1 MKFEPSVAEA
11 LAAYA
16 KEKGLTID
24 DLREALEE
32 AMLIAYKK
40 AHGGDES
47 LHVRFAEDLSEIKVL
62 ARKTIVETVEN
73 PALEVSIEV
82 AREVMPEVELGQ
94 EVEEELEVTA
104 ANLGRLAAQ
113 VAKQA
118 ITQKLRDVERRQ
130 VLEEYKDRVGEMI
143 TGSVQRLEKNNVI
156 IKMGRSEA
164 VLAPNEQ
171 IPGEVYRV
179 GDRVKLY
186 LVEIRETPR
195 GPQLILSRGHAGLV
209 QRLFE
214 VEIPEIAEGTVKI
227 KAIAREPGYRTKMA
241 VISQK
246 PNVDPVGA
254 CIGARGSRI
263 QMVVAE
269 LKGEKIDVIRW
280 SDNLPEFV
288 AAALS
293 PAKVLSV
300 QPVEGQDRGVRVIVP
315 DSQLSLAIGR
325 EGQNVRLA
333 AKLTTCHIDIESES
347 HTRDTALTAQATD

>member
-11 LAAYA
+11 LKTYA
-16 KEKGLTID
+16 KEKGLTLQ
-24 DLREALEE
+24 DLREAFEE
-32 AMLIAYKK
+32 ALLIAYKK
-40 AHGGDES
+40 QYGGEEH
-47 LHVRFAEDLSEIKVL
+47 LTVRFAEDLSEVRVL
-62 ARKTIVETVEN
+62 ARKTIVEVVEH
-73 PALEVSIEV
+73 PATQVALEWALEVL
-82 AREVMPEVELGQ
+82 PESEIGQ

-130 VLEEYKDRVGEMI
+130 VLEEYRDRVGEVI
-143 TGSVQRLEKNNVI
+143 TGTVQRLEKNNVI
-156 IKMGRSEA
+156 VKLTRSEA
-164 VLAPNEQ
+164 VLSPNEQ

-179 GDRVKLY
+179 GDRLKLY
-186 LVEIRETPR
+186 LVEIRETQR
-195 GPQLILSRGHAGLV
+195 GDQIVISRGHAGVV
-209 QRLFE
+209 QKLFE
-214 VEIPEIAEGTVKI
+214 LEIPEIAEGTVKI

-241 VISQK
+241 VISTK

-263 QMVVAE
+263 QMVVQE

-300 QPVEGQDRGVRVIVP
+300 QSMDGDERKVRVIVP

-333 AKLTTCHIDIESES
+333 AKLTSCHIDIESES
-347 HTRDTALTAQATD
+347 HTKADVLTVPT

>member
-11 LAAYA
+11 LKEYA
-16 KEKGLTID
+16 KERGLSLQ
-24 DLREALEE
+24 DLREAFEE
-32 AMLIAYKK
+32 ALLIAYKK
-40 AHGGDES
+40 QYGGEES
-47 LHVRFAEDLSEIKVL
+47 LTVRFAEDLSEVKVL

-73 PALEVSIEV
+73 PALQI
-82 AREVMPEVELGQ
+82 ALAAALEVMPEVEVGH
-94 EVEEELEVTA
+94 EVEEELVVTA

-118 ITQKLRDVERRQ
+118 IPQKLRDVERRQ
-130 VLEEYKDRVGEMI
+130 VLEEYRDRVGEVI
-143 TGSVQRLEKNNVI
+143 TGVVQRLEKNNVI
-156 IKMGRSEA
+156 IKLGRSEA
-164 VLAPNEQ
+164 VLSPNEQ

-179 GDRVKLY
+179 GDRLKLY

-195 GPQLILSRGHAGLV
+195 GPQVVLSRGHAGVV
-209 QRLFE
+209 QKLFE
-214 VEIPEIAEGTVKI
+214 LEIPEIAEGTVQI
-227 KAIAREPGYRTKMA
+227 RAIAREPGYRTKMA
-241 VISQK
+241 VISIK

-263 QMVVAE
+263 QMVVQE

-280 SDNLPEFV
+280 SDNIPEFV

-293 PAKVLSV
+293 PAKVISV
-300 QPVEGQDRGVRVIVP
+300 VSAEDDERKVRVIVP

-333 AKLTTCHIDIESES
+333 AKLTLCHIDIESES
-347 HTRDTALTAQATD
+347 HTKADVLTVPT